1 MGTWKVNTTQYKFIF
16 SLYKGEIV
24 KILIFYK
31 MPAPVFFFFR
41 NKIKFYNSQD
51 FSGLEETGQNV
62 MATC

>member
-31 MPAPVFFFFR
+31 MPAPVFFFSET
-41 NKIKFYNSQD
+41 KLNSIIAKTLVD
-51 FSGLEETGQNV
+51 
-62 MATC
+62 

>member
-24 KILIFYK
+24 KILIFYQ
-31 MPAPVFFFFR
+31 MPAPVFFIR

-51 FSGLEETGQNV
+51 FSGLDETGQNV

>member
-1 MGTWKVNTTQYKFIF
+1 MNTTQYKLIF

-24 KILIFYK
+24 KILIFYQ

-41 NKIKFYNSQD
+41 KTIKFYNSQG
-51 FSGLEETGQNV
+51 FSVLDETGQNV